1 MKKVAPVIT
10 KMSLLDEMSEG
21 YLADK
26 KSRIP
31 MERFCTAAEIAN
43 MTALIASLMC
53 SFITG
58 QTFIR

>member
-1 MKKVAPVIT
+1 
-10 KMSLLDEMSEG
+10 MSLLDEMSEG

-43 MTALIASLMC
+43 MTALIASPMC